1 MSLRVIFDHLFYLYF
16 FSPRTTL
23 SLPYLLEGKG
33 VRVRGKGKKT
43 RCFLQYHTWVP
54 CQCSGNWDDFL
65 ALFFRFFIF
74 FWHCCSSP
82 IQLFHN
88 FHWDG
93 IAFLFFFSFYF
104 FFFALILFFLIFYF
118 SFPFPLFFLFYFL
131 IFPLHFFD
139 FFFLSLPFFF
149 CFLIYYIP
157 DFPFSD
163 LFLSASFPVSFHG
176 CLRSTI
182 VPSCLPSP
190 PHSFPSSIPIHFETF
205 LVSTCLWKF
214 IALRFS
220 HGPGGFT

>member
-1 MSLRVIFDHLFYLYF
+1 MNFF
-16 FSPRTTL
+16 FSLL
-23 SLPYLLEGKG
+23 SLSPRQFPYFLEGKG
-33 VRVRGKGKKT
+33 ERERGKGKKT

-65 ALFFRFFIF
+65 ALFFSFSYFFGTAALP
-74 FWHCCSSP
+74 P

-93 IAFLFFFSFYF
+93 IAFLFFFFCSYF
-104 FFFALILFFLIFYF
+104 IF
-118 SFPFPLFFLFYFL
+118 PNFLFYF
-131 IFPLHFFD
+131 IFCSLFILFIFFFSLHFFIL
-139 FFFLSLPFFF
+139 FYFFLFPFFS
-149 CFLIYYIP
+149 CSLNYYIP

-190 PHSFPSSIPIHFETF
+190 PHSFPSSNSPIHF
-205 LVSTCLWKF
+205 
-214 IALRFS
+214 
-220 HGPGGFT
+220 

>member
-1 MSLRVIFDHLFYLYF
+1 MI
-16 FSPRTTL
+16 
-23 SLPYLLEGKG
+23 
-33 VRVRGKGKKT
+33 
-43 RCFLQYHTWVP
+43 
-54 CQCSGNWDDFL
+54 
-65 ALFFRFFIF
+65 IF
-74 FWHCCSSP
+74 F
-82 IQLFHN
+82 
-88 FHWDG
+88 
-93 IAFLFFFSFYF
+93 
-104 FFFALILFFLIFYF
+104 
-118 SFPFPLFFLFYFL
+118 
-131 IFPLHFFD
+131 
-139 FFFLSLPFFF
+139 SLPFFF

-220 HGPGGFT
+220 HGPGGFTWSSKVDKSAYIPAPKQAPNSSYGVSWAGLPLFPSSLSLLAQWIVAHSTIPETPHRLAQQHQATAFWVKEKLPRPGYLNSLSKRVSPCKQKAWEFPQLVWLETQPTSIRSLSVEPELQSTQLH

>member
-1 MSLRVIFDHLFYLYF
+1 M
-16 FSPRTTL
+16 
-23 SLPYLLEGKG
+23 
-33 VRVRGKGKKT
+33 RVRGKGKKT

-65 ALFFRFFIF
+65 ALFFSI
-74 FWHCCSSP
+74 
-82 IQLFHN
+82 
-88 FHWDG
+88 
-93 IAFLFFFSFYF
+93 FYF
-104 FFFALILFFLIFYF
+104 FFGTAALPPYNYSIISIGMGLHSFFFILFFFRSYFIF
-118 SFPFPLFFLFYFL
+118 PNFL
-131 IFPLHFFD
+131 IFVPFSSFFPFL
-139 FFFLSLPFFF
+139 FFNFPSSLFRFFFF